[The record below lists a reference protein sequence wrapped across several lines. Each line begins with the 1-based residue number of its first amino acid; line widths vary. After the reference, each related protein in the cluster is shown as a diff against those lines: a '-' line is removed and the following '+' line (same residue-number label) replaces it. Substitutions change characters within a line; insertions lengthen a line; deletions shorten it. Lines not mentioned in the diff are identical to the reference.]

1 MVKIMC
7 GINSYPTN
15 KVVGMKVSDVRK
27 NFKDVLNIPADAKS
41 LLNGEPC
48 SADTVIPD
56 GCEIEFVK
64 ETGEKGLRLNDLRM
78 VA

>member
-1 MVKIMC
+1 MC

-27 NFKDVLNIPADAKS
+27 SYKDVLNIPSDAKS

-48 SADTVIPD
+48 GGDTVIPD
-56 GCEIEFVK
+56 GSEVVVP
-64 ETGEKGLRLNDLRM
+64 R
-78 VA
+78 A